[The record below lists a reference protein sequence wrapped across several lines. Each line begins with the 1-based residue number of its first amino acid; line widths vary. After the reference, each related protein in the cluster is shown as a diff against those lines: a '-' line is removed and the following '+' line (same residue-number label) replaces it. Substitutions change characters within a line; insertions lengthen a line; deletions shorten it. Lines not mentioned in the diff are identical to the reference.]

1 MRVTDVFVKRPVLAL
16 VVSALILVIGL
27 RAMFSLPILQYPQ
40 MQNGVVTVTTT
51 YAGADSDIIAGFI
64 TSPLENVIAQAN
76 GIDYMTSSSQTGVS
90 AITVNLRL
98 NYDTGKALTE
108 ISTKVSSVLNQLPSG
123 TQQPILALKV
133 GSTIDAMYIG
143 FSSDILA
150 ENQVTDY
157 VARVVQP
164 ELQAVS
170 GVQLAE
176 ILGGKNFALR
186 AWLDPDKLA
195 ALGLTATDVATALE
209 TNDYISGVGT
219 TKGRLVQVKLSA
231 ATNLRSVAEFK
242 NLVIKNVSGAIVR
255 LSDVANVTLGSDDY
269 DSRTSFNGKSAVYI
283 GIQVAPTADL
293 LDVIR
298 GVREVLPAI
307 FADLPT
313 GLTGTVL
320 YDSTDYVNTSIAEV
334 IRSLFEAALIVTVVV
349 FVFLGSWRSV
359 LIPIVAIPLSL
370 VGAFA
375 VMLAFGF
382 SINLLTLL
390 ALVLAIGL
398 VVDDAIIVVEGVNRH
413 MEQGAAPFDAALAA
427 ARELASPIVAMTVV
441 LIAVYVPIGFQGGL
455 TGSLFTEFAFTLV
468 AAVLVSAVIA
478 LTLSPMSCA
487 HLLAPYDAESRSL
500 EARLV
505 RIVDRTMTAVTGGY
519 RRVLSASLTVLPVT
533 ILFGLTVLGSVYW
546 LYTHAK
552 SELAPPEDEGVILTM
567 MSAAPNATLAQ
578 REFYVQQ
585 IYGVLDHR
593 PETEL
598 VFQID
603 MPGQVI
609 GGWVLKP
616 WGERSASAL
625 ALAPLV
631 QAEFNKIAGV
641 RVAAFQ
647 LPPLPGSSGLPI
659 QFVLKSNNSYERLY
673 EVSQNFMAAALETG
687 KFIFLD
693 VDMKF
698 DQPQAT
704 IHLDRDKVSSL
715 GLQMSDVGAALA
727 TMLGGGYV
735 NYFDLGGRSY
745 KVIPQVMQK
754 HRLNIDQLPGY
765 YIRASDGSSVP
776 LSTVARI
783 ETRTV
788 PQSLNHFQQL
798 NSATV
803 AGIAMPGVSDGEA
816 LAVLKDIAARTLPSA
831 YSVDYAGASRQM
843 ERESGGFVTTF
854 ALALVIIFLALAA
867 LFNSFRDPL
876 VILVSVPMSL
886 AGALV
891 FIDLGVGGASINIYT
906 QVGLVTLMG
915 LVSKHGILMVEVAND
930 LRRRGAT
937 KRDAIVEA
945 ASIRLRP
952 ILMTT
957 AAMVLGVM
965 PLITATGAG
974 ANSRYNMG
982 LVIGAGLSIG
992 TLFTLFVVPAFY
1004 LLVSHGKEERPEA
1017 VRLPPATD
1025 PRPSEE
1031 AAPT

>member
-1 MRVTDVFVKRPVLAL
+1 MRFTDIFVRRPVLAL

-27 RAMFSLPILQYPQ
+27 RAMFALPILQYPQ
-40 MQNGVVTVTTT
+40 MQNGVVTITTT
-51 YAGADSDIIAGFI
+51 YAGADADIIAGFI
-64 TSPLENVIAQAN
+64 TAPLENVIAQAN

-90 AITVNLRL
+90 TINVNLRL

-108 ISTKVSSVLNQLPSG
+108 ISTKVSSVLDQLPNG

-133 GSTIDAMYIG
+133 GATIDAMYIA
-143 FSSDILA
+143 FSSTILA
-150 ENQVTDY
+150 ENEVTDY

-164 ELQAVS
+164 KLQAVA
-170 GVQLAE
+170 GVQVAE

-195 ALGLTATDVATALE
+195 AHGLTATDVATALG

-219 TKGRLVQVKLSA
+219 TKGRLIQVKLSA
-231 ATNLRSVAEFK
+231 ATNLHTVEEFRQ
-242 NLVIKNVSGAIVR
+242 LIVKNVSGAVIR
-255 LSDVANVTLGSDDY
+255 LKDVANVTLGSDDY
-269 DSRTSFNGKSAVYI
+269 DSRTSFNGKSAVYV
-283 GIQVAPTADL
+283 GIQVAPSANL

-298 GVREVLPAI
+298 GVRQVLPAI

-313 GLTGTVL
+313 GLSGTVL
-320 YDSTDYVNTSIAEV
+320 YDATDFVNSSIEEV
-334 IRSLFEAALIVTVVV
+334 VRSLFEAAVIVTLVV
-349 FVFLGSWRSV
+349 FAFLGSWRSV

-370 VGAFA
+370 IGSFA

-413 MEQGAAPFDAALAA
+413 LEQGLTPLDAAIAA
-427 ARELASPIVAMTVV
+427 ARELASPIIAMTTV
-441 LIAVYVPIGFQGGL
+441 LIAVYVPVGFQGGL

-487 HLLAPYDAESRSL
+487 HLLAPYDPDARTL
-500 EARLV
+500 DARLV
-505 RIVDRTMTAVTGGY
+505 RAIDGTMKAITAGY
-519 RRVLSASLTVLPVT
+519 RRALSASLRLLPLT
-533 ILFGLTVLGSVYW
+533 LLFGALVLSSIYW
-546 LYTHAK
+546 LYTNSTAQ
-552 SELAPPEDEGVILTM
+552 LAPPEDEGVIMTM
-567 MSAAPNATLAQ
+567 MTAAPNATLEQ

-585 IYGVLDHR
+585 IYAILDKQ
-593 PETEL
+593 PETDL

-603 MPGQVI
+603 MPGEVI

-616 WGERSASAL
+616 WGERKQSAL
-625 ALAPLV
+625 ALAPLI
-631 QAEFNKIAGV
+631 QREFDKIAGV

-659 QFVLKSNNSYERLY
+659 QFVLKSNDSYQRLY
-673 EVSQNFMAAALETG
+673 EASQNFLAEAMKSG

-693 VDMKF
+693 SDMKI
-698 DQPQAT
+698 DQPHAT
-704 IHLDRDKVSSL
+704 IHFDRDTVSSL
-715 GLQMSDVGAALA
+715 GLNMSDVGAAMA
-727 TMLGGGYV
+727 TLLGGSYT
-735 NYFDLGGRSY
+735 NYFDLGGKSY
-745 KVIPQVMQK
+745 KVIPQVMQL
-754 HRLNIDQLPGY
+754 HRLNTDQLLNY
-765 YIRASDGSSVP
+765 YIRAGDGTNVP
-776 LSTVARI
+776 LSTIARI
-783 ETRTV
+783 EMKTV

-798 NSATV
+798 NSSTIS
-803 AGIAMPGVSDGEA
+803 GIAMPGVSDGEA
-816 LAVLKDIAARTLPSA
+816 LAELQAIAARALPSG
-831 YSVDYAGASRQM
+831 YSIDYAGASRQL
-843 ERESGGFVTTF
+843 EHESNGFVTTF

-876 VILVSVPMSL
+876 IILVSVPMSL

-891 FIDLGVGGASINIYT
+891 FIWLGIGGASINIYT

-915 LVSKHGILMVEVAND
+915 LVSKHGILMVEVANG
-930 LRRRGAT
+930 LREAGRT
-937 KRDAIVEA
+937 KREAIIEA

-957 AAMVLGVM
+957 AAMVLGVT
-965 PLITATGAG
+965 PLIIATGAG

-982 LVIGAGLSIG
+982 LVIASGLAIG
-992 TLFTLFVVPAFY
+992 TFFTLFVVPAFY
-1004 LLVSHGKEERPEA
+1004 LLISHNRET
-1017 VRLPPATD
+1017 PAAET
-1025 PRPSEE
+1025 
-1031 AAPT
+1031 AATP